1 MLHQVK
7 VILPVITY
15 PKTIGASVFRPLIKT
30 TRRLTRVPLPAAA
43 TAGAAAGFS
52 SLI

>member
-7 VILPVITY
+7 VILTVITY
-15 PKTIGASVFRPLIKT
+15 PKPIGVSRPLIKT
-30 TRRLTRVPLPAAA
+30 IRRLTLVPLPAAA

-52 SLI
+52 RLI